1 MSCFFCQN
9 VIFLSKFFG
18 SRLHDASII
27 IVIFLLSYNWQGD
40 IIMNKDV
47 IYVRID
53 EDLKKALDMLALEEQ
68 RSLNNLVVRILTK
81 HVEQKKKEM
90 EKTVGQ

>member
-9 VIFLSKFFG
+9 VISLSKFFG
-18 SRLHDASII
+18 PRLHDASII

-81 HVEQKKKEM
+81 YVEQKKKEM
-90 EKTVGQ
+90 EKTVSQ